1 MKTILQTGS
10 MHYGQGKTAK
20 TLTMVSIFL
29 SRARLA
35 LIFLHREDEGWIRW
49 ECVEAKIL
57 F

>member
-35 LIFLHREDEGWIRW
+35 LIFLPREDKGWIRW
-49 ECVEAKIL
+49 YV
-57 F
+57 